1 VEKTNA
7 ADFTK
12 LIDGDDVHDNS
23 KTRILGDDSD
33 ETSSSDEEDSSEETE
48 SENTN

>member
-33 ETSSSDEEDSSEETE
+33 DSSSEEDSSEETE

>member
-33 ETSSSDEEDSSEETE
+33 DSSSEEEDSSEETE